1 MSLTTRLAFSILPV
15 ALALVGIGIVF
26 LTYRSRRRAETIE
39 AADRTAVEDLQPG
52 SGLAAVVGEARPLED
67 RLLTA
72 HLLGSEGVAR
82 VTTIQRRRDRSYD
95 HEGHT
100 STTSR
105 WVDLY
110 SDSKYVPF
118 AVDDGTGEVAIDVP
132 TAGRIALETED
143 YVVEPDED
151 PPGPVRELIDRIDG
165 LEPAPDETRRY
176 AQGVVEV
183 GDRVSVL
190 GEPVVDDD
198 GRSET
203 ILAGDRRADEFV
215 VSDVS
220 TETLADAEAYG
231 RAGYVVGAVFFLAGV
246 VPLGVIWLV

>member
-1 MSLTTRLAFSILPV
+1 MSLTTRLAFSILPA
-15 ALALVGIGIVF
+15 ALALAGIGMAF

-39 AADRTAVEDLQPG
+39 ATDRTPVEDLQPG

-72 HLLGSEGVAR
+72 HLLGTEGVAR
-82 VTTIQRRRDRSYD
+82 VTTVQRRRDRGHD

-105 WVDLY
+105 WIDLY
-110 SDSKYVPF
+110 DDTKYVPF
-118 AVDDGTGEVAIDVP
+118 AVDDGTGEVAIEVP
-132 TAGRIALETED
+132 NPGRIALETET

-151 PPGPVRELIDRIDG
+151 PPEPVRELIGRIDG
-165 LEPAPDETRRY
+165 LEPAPGETRRY

-183 GDRVSVL
+183 GNRVSVL
-190 GEPVVDDD
+190 GEPVVDD
-198 GRSET
+198 GTSET
-203 ILAGDRRADEFV
+203 ILAGDREADEFV

-220 TETLADAEAYG
+220 KGTLADAEAYG
-231 RAGYVVGAVFFLAGV
+231 RAGYVLGALFFLAGG
-246 VPLGVIWLV
+246 VPLGVIWLG

>member
-15 ALALVGIGIVF
+15 VLALVGIGMAIS
-26 LTYRSRRRAETIE
+26 TYRSRRRAETIE
-39 AADRTAVEDLQPG
+39 ATDRTAVEDLQPG

-72 HLLGSEGVAR
+72 HLLGTEGVAR
-82 VTTIQRRRDRSYD
+82 VTTIQRRRGRAHD
-95 HEGHT
+95 HENHT

-105 WVDLY
+105 WVVLY

-118 AVDDGTGEVAIDVP
+118 AVDDGTGEVAIHVP
-132 TAGRIALETED
+132 NPGRIALETED
-143 YVVEPDED
+143 YVVGPDED
-151 PPGPVRELIDRIDG
+151 PPGSVRELIDRIDG
-165 LEPAPDETRRY
+165 LEPAPGETRRY

-198 GRSET
+198 GRSES

-220 TETLADAEAYG
+220 KGTLADAESHG
-231 RAGYVVGAVFFLAGV
+231 RAGYVLGALFFLAGA
-246 VPLGVIWLV
+246 VPLGAIWLV